1 VLALLGDFITTD
13 HISPAG
19 AFAPDS
25 AAGRYLMK
33 RGVEPAQFNTYGSR
47 RGNHEVMMRGTF
59 ANVRLENKLAQGKR
73 GGWTLDL
80 LDNELMSVFDAAED
94 YRKNDVTLI
103 GLAGKLYGSGSS
115 RDWAG
120 KGPALLG
127 IRAVIAESFERIH
140 RSNLVQMGVVPLQF
154 EEGQNAETLGLDGHE
169 TFTIEPIDLTDGKP
183 GSRKVTVTATEWDK
197 SITFTCVVRIDTPTE
212 AAFMQSGGILP
223 YVLDTLV

>member
-1 VLALLGDFITTD
+1 
-13 HISPAG
+13 
-19 AFAPDS
+19 
-25 AAGRYLMK
+25 
-33 RGVEPAQFNTYGSR
+33 
-47 RGNHEVMMRGTF
+47 MMRGTF

-154 EEGQNAETLGLDGHE
+154 EEGENAETLGLDGHE

-183 GSRKVTVTATEWDK
+183 GSRKVKVTATNGNK
-197 SITFTCVVRIDTPTE
+197 SVTFTCVVRIDTPTE